1 MFRQKFSNLKNTSYA
16 DRLSLLCL
24 LSIGGWEFS
33 QIIFGYTYYGVKIF
47 SLTHWGLFIPCLVF
61 LLLSLVQ
68 KRCRDAR
75 YILSL
80 SAVMLLWFL
89 VVNIH
94 RALRQDETSSLNLFL
109 VPYLLALPYAAAAQ
123 DKERQAGLKWMAVIY
138 VAAALVLVLYA
149 ILLLSNHIPLVLR
162 DYLFWWDNI
171 RLNAIRNPNPTA
183 CTFMIGI
190 AFCLGFGL
198 HSQRKWAACLAIGIA
213 VILFVTMSLTNSRTT
228 LLATSL
234 LVGGVLFFAV
244 YQNQR
249 RRLFPALGI
258 AVISMVLL
266 VGASVAIFRF
276 HCTVL
281 AAQAELPQPAV
292 TDTAGAVPNPLED
305 AAETL
310 PQDTA
315 EALPPDSAE
324 TLPPDSVEALPP
336 DTTVPSPETT
346 PARSFLSDLG
356 TLGIR
361 TQIWDATLRAIQGN
375 PSLLLWGTSDP
386 ESQIAPVCSV
396 PAIHTHNTW
405 LEMLVRFGIP
415 GLVISIVLTIMAIWS
430 AFVVL
435 FHTDSDIWKKTIAM
449 LVLCLLI
456 SGLLEP
462 YLYTAVQDY
471 HFINVFFL
479 LCLGYLIEWA
489 RGLRR

>member
-1 MFRQKFSNLKNTSYA
+1 MFRQKFSNLKSEFFA
-16 DRLSLLCL
+16 DRLALLCL
-24 LSIGGWEFS
+24 LSVGGWEFL
-33 QIIFGYTYYGVKIF
+33 QIIFGYTHYGVKLF
-47 SLTHWGLFIPCLVF
+47 SLTHWGLFIPCFIF

-68 KRCRDAR
+68 KRYRNAR

-94 RALRQDETSSLNLFL
+94 RALQQDETDSLNLFL

-123 DKERQAGLKWMAVIY
+123 DKERQAGLKWMAAIY

-149 ILLLSNHIPLVLR
+149 VLLLSQHVPLVLQNH
-162 DYLFWWDNI
+162 LIWWDYT

-183 CTFMIGI
+183 CILMIGI
-190 AFCLGFGL
+190 ALSLGFGL
-198 HSQRKWAACLAIGIA
+198 HAQRKWAACLAVGIA

-234 LVGGVLFFAV
+234 LVGSVLFFAI
-244 YQNQR
+244 YQHNR

-266 VGASVAIFRF
+266 VGASVVIFHF
-276 HCTVL
+276 HGMFL
-281 AAQAELPQPAV
+281 ANQAEIRQPAAADSADASP
-292 TDTAGAVPNPLED
+292 DTPEEIAV
-305 AAETL
+305 TL
-310 PQDTA
+310 PADTTVASTEGTAAASPEDTA
-315 EALPPDSAE
+315 ETAPG
-324 TLPPDSVEALPP
+324 TNQ
-336 DTTVPSPETT
+336 
-346 PARSFLSDLG
+346 ARSFLIDLG
-356 TLGIR
+356 TFGVR
-361 TQIWDATLRAIQGN
+361 TQIWGASIRAIREN
-375 PSLLLWGTSDP
+375 PVLLLWGTSDP
-386 ESQIAPVCSV
+386 KSQIAPVCPV

-415 GLVISIVLTIMAIWS
+415 GLVISIALTVMAIRS

-435 FHTDSDIWKKTIAM
+435 FHKDSDILEKTIAM

-456 SGLLEP
+456 VGLLEP
-462 YLYTAVQDY
+462 YLYTAVLDY

-479 LCLGYLIEWA
+479 LCLGYVIEWA